1 MKTFLARGA
10 GSNVYLDTDDVHGD
24 IIIKESRY
32 QPGSQKDIEY
42 ISHQLRGYDVV
53 NEIRKSGIDFCVV
66 LPELIN
72 VIDTPEYRAIVEERI
87 SGVDFK
93 GDVYA
98 KLSEEQK
105 ETAAHQM
112 ALFLNTM
119 HQMRIPKPADKSIK
133 HIFNSGCYRDDQK
146 TTKQFQDV
154 FEGHLAPEYVKRI
167 AAAEQALQHY
177 DTSDE
182 VHVMTHG
189 DLRNNNIM
197 YDENTGR
204 VAIIDF
210 EMAGV
215 DNVYRDFVAS
225 APGSSM
231 SWDFTR
237 RVIRHYNAIE
247 GKKYPITIDEDKVKN
262 AMIYGIAHE
271 RSRVLNGEKQHPDN
285 KDMDI
290 GRMARLMENR
300 LDMMFGHDE
309 FFVQSRGS
317 LKNIQELWKRAMSK
331 VKKESNDIGTAMIV
345 KKRHD
350 KNDEY

>member
-32 QPGSQKDIEY
+32 QPGSQKDIDY

-53 NEIRKSGIDFCVV
+53 NEIRKSGADFSVV

-72 VIDTPEYRAIVEERI
+72 VIDTPEYHAIVEKRI
-87 SGVDFK
+87 CGVDFK

-112 ALFLNTM
+112 AMFLNAM
-119 HQMRIPKPADKSIK
+119 HQMYPPKPADKSIK
-133 HIFNSGCYRDDQK
+133 HIFNSGHYRDDPK
-146 TTKQFQDV
+146 TTKQFEEV
-154 FEGHLAPEYVKRI
+154 FEGRLAPEYVKRI

-182 VHVMTHG
+182 VHVMTHR
-189 DLRNNNIM
+189 DLRNQNIM

-225 APGSSM
+225 SPGSSM

-262 AMIYGIAHE
+262 AIIYGIAHE
-271 RSRVLNGEKQHPDN
+271 MSRVLNTEKRHPDN
-285 KDMDI
+285 VGMDI
-290 GRMARLMENR
+290 KKRARLLENKLR
-300 LDMMFGHDE
+300 MRFGAAE
-309 FFVQSRGS
+309 FGQS
-317 LKNIQELWKRAMSK
+317 
-331 VKKESNDIGTAMIV
+331 TAMQKPSAVWLRGIA
-345 KKRHD
+345 KTKEKANAFFAAIAKFLRGGNTGH
-350 KNDEY
+350 

>member
-1 MKTFLARGA
+1 MKTFLANGA
-10 GSNVYLDTDDVHGD
+10 GSNVYLDTDDVHGE

-32 QPGSQKDIEY
+32 RPGSQKDIDY
-42 ISHQLRGYDVV
+42 ISHQLRGYDIV
-53 NEIRKSGIDFCVV
+53 NEIRKSGTDFGVV

-72 VIDTPEYRAIVEERI
+72 VIDTPEYRAIVEKRI
-87 SGVDFK
+87 RGVDFK
-93 GDVYA
+93 NDVYA

-119 HQMRIPKPADKSIK
+119 HQMQPPKPADKSIK
-133 HIFNSGCYRDDQK
+133 HIFNSGCYRDDPK
-146 TTKQFQDV
+146 TTEEFQQV
-154 FEGHLAPEYVKRI
+154 FEGRLAPEYVERI
-167 AAAEQALQHY
+167 SAAEQALQHY

-182 VHVMTHG
+182 LHVMTHR
-189 DLRNNNIM
+189 DLRHNNIM
-197 YDENTGR
+197 YDENTGQ

-225 APGSSM
+225 SPGSSM
-231 SWDFTR
+231 SWNFMR

-262 AMIYGIAHE
+262 ALIYGIAHE
-271 RSRVLNGEKQHPDN
+271 RSRVLNGEKGHSDN

-290 GRMARLMENR
+290 GRMARLMENK
-300 LDMMFGHDE
+300 LDTMFGHEE
-309 FFVQSRGS
+309 FVVQSNDGS
-317 LKNIQELWKRAMSK
+317 KNVRIFFKRAISK
-331 VKKESNDIGTAMIV
+331 VKKKANDVVSAMIT
-345 KKRHD
+345 KNRHNE
-350 KNDEY
+350 NDRC